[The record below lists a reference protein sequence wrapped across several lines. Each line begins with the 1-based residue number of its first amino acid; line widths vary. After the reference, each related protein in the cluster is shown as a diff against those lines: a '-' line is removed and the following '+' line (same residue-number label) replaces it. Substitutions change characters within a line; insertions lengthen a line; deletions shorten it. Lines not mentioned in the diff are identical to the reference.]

1 MARPV
6 GADAELTKQRVL
18 GAAAH
23 LFADKGEGQT
33 SMRQIA
39 GEAGV
44 SLGTVHHYFGSKA
57 KLYEACIEAMYA
69 ELGDLRDRLLGQ
81 FESGAVPRQVVDD
94 GIRSAFRFV
103 REHQSAVRLIMRDV
117 VEVGEVDPGRRA
129 RFVNPSLDHAV
140 ALLQPILGGDAFEVR
155 LTLQSFVNVLVRYAI
170 STEAELSHMAALPE
184 RKALAAVED
193 HLVKLAWTMTQLDK
207 RMK

>member
-18 GAAAH
+18 GAAAE
-23 LFADKGEGQT
+23 LFAHHGEGQT

-57 KLYEACIEAMYA
+57 KLYDACIEAMYE
-69 ELGDLRDRLLGQ
+69 ELATLRDGLLGE
-81 FESGAVPRQVVDD
+81 FGAGKPTLQIVEE
-94 GIRSAFRFV
+94 GIRGAFRFV
-103 REHQSAVRLIMRDV
+103 RDHQSAVRLIMRDV
-117 VEVGEVDPGRRA
+117 VDVGEVDPERRK
-129 RFVNPSLDHAV
+129 RFVKPALDHGV
-140 ALLQPILGGDAFEVR
+140 ALLQPILRREELDVR

-170 STEAELSHMAALPE
+170 STEAELAHVTALPKK
-184 RKALAAVED
+184 KALGAVED
-193 HLVKLAWTMTQLDK
+193 HLVKLAWTMIQIEA
-207 RMK
+207 